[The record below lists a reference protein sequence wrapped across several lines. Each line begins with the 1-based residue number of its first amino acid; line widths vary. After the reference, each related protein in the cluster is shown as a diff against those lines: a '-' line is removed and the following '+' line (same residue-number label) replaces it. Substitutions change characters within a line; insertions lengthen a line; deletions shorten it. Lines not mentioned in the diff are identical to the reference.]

1 MSEPNNTETGVRAWL
16 SRWQEF
22 VIWLPVLCVLAVAG
36 YVLLGAVVRIGA
48 DPLAWLAEVPVMCV
62 WAAVAA
68 ATAWL
73 IKRTYLLDLDDA
85 MERELYRRVLDEADA
100 DARWLLVKDRLE
112 WLVLLV
118 LAFGFMW
125 PAR

>member
-1 MSEPNNTETGVRAWL
+1 MSEPNNPETGVRAWFA
-16 SRWQEF
+16 RWQEF
-22 VIWLPVLCVLAVAG
+22 VIWLPVLCVLAVVG
-36 YVLLGAVVRIGA
+36 YVLLGAVARIGA

-118 LAFGFMW
+118 LVFAFFW